1 MEVVRQPGEDGGRE
15 PDALVIRMPVDVRS
29 VTLTVIAVL
38 GSILMLQYAEPVL
51 VPVVVGILLSYVLAP
66 PVTSLERR
74 GVPRLV
80 GAILV
85 LGLFCAAIGAGI
97 YSLTGQAMEIVESVP
112 VAAQKIVE
120 RSRTRPAEEAGAL
133 EKVQEAARQ
142 VEEAAEEATTS
153 TRTTRPGVQRVEV
166 VEPTLAASQYLWEGG
181 RGLIALAAQFTM
193 VLFLVFFLL
202 VTGDLFKRK
211 LVPIAGPTLTKKK
224 ISVQIMDEINR
235 QITNFLRVQ
244 VIANVVVAAVT
255 ALALWALGVENAIMW
270 GLLAGLFNTIP
281 YFGAI
286 IVTAGLGVV
295 SFIQF
300 DELMM
305 VAYVCG
311 AALAITG
318 LEGWLLRPALISQ
331 AAQMNPVAIFIGLL
345 FWSWVWGVWGTLLAV
360 PMMMGLK
367 AVCDRVEG
375 LMPIGELLG
384 E

>member
-193 VLFLVFFLL
+193 VLFLVFFML

-211 LVPIAGPTLTKKK
+211 LVKIAGPTLTKKK
-224 ISVQIMDEINR
+224 ISVQIMDDDQPPDQQLPARAGHHERHRRRWRPRSRCGRSASSSSI
-235 QITNFLRVQ
+235 V
-244 VIANVVVAAVT
+244 
-255 ALALWALGVENAIMW
+255 W

-281 YFGAI
+281 YLGPL
-286 IVTAGLGVV
+286 IVSGGLAVV
-295 SFIQF
+295 AFMQF
-300 DELMM
+300 DERDDGS
-305 VAYVCG
+305 YVCG
-311 AALAITG
+311 AAMAITG
-318 LEGWLLRPALISQ
+318 SKDGCCAPRS
-331 AAQMNPVAIFIGLL
+331 
-345 FWSWVWGVWGTLLAV
+345 
-360 PMMMGLK
+360 
-367 AVCDRVEG
+367 
-375 LMPIGELLG
+375 
-384 E
+384 